1 MEFKMSAFTKPVSI
15 SILATVGVTLGAVL
29 GLLMTLSASA
39 NAATLHHHRTRHHVV
54 IPPGVA
60 SSFAAVPRWTYAP
73 PSPSDPYDDAPS
85 YNDPS
90 KSGGSTALPI
100 QN

>member
-1 MEFKMSAFTKPVSI
+1 MR
-15 SILATVGVTLGAVL
+15 SILVL
-29 GLLMTLSASA
+29 GLLMTLCASA
-39 NAATLHHHRTRHHVV
+39 NAATPHHHRARHHVV

-60 SSFAAVPRWTYAP
+60 SSFAAVPGWTYAP
-73 PSPSDPYDDAPS
+73 PPPAVHYDDTPS

-90 KSGGSTALPI
+90 KYGGPEALPI